1 MDMYGAQATSE
12 AFRLLGDPLRWRIL
26 RLLAR
31 ESLNVT
37 ELTAVLG
44 IAQSGVSRHLGL
56 LRHGGA
62 LDETRRAGWAH
73 YRTSQVP
80 PPGLEGLWE
89 ALLAELRGAG
99 DPHGDDA
106 RLAEVRRERD
116 ERGVAEGSGRLPDP
130 GRSWAA
136 WSRALTLLLPAERVV
151 QLGAGAGALTREIER
166 FATEVVAVELEAP
179 GLPDAAFDLA
189 VLSHALVRAEDPLAV
204 LREAARLVRPAG
216 RLLVLDLLPHREAW
230 TRERHGHRRLGVAPD
245 DLGAW
250 LAASGWTHGRI
261 ESDRRRRGEP
271 FAALLAA
278 ARRPA

>member
-1 MDMYGAQATSE
+1 MYGSQATAE
-12 AFRLLGDPLRWRIL
+12 ALRLLGDPLRWRIL

-31 ESLNVT
+31 EPLNVT

-62 LDETRRAGWAH
+62 LEEARRAGWVH
-73 YRTSQVP
+73 YRVSPTP

-99 DPHGDDA
+99 DPHGDDV
-106 RLAEVRRERD
+106 RLAQVRRERA
-116 ERGVAEGSGRLPDP
+116 ERGVGEGTGNLPDP

-151 QLGAGAGALTREIER
+151 QLGAGSGALTLEIAR
-166 FATEVVAVELEAP
+166 WASEVVAAGFEAP
-179 GLPDAAFDLA
+179 RLAGGTFDLA
-189 VLSHALVRAEDPLAV
+189 VLSHALARAADPPAV
-204 LREAARLVRPAG
+204 LGEAARLVRPAG

-250 LAASGWTHGRI
+250 LAASGWTDARI

-271 FAALLAA
+271 FATLLAV